1 VVPAVAFTLV
11 CPEAFVAAG
20 GVRVAVAPV
29 VGALKVTVA
38 PEIGLPS
45 ASVTVT
51 ASGLP
56 KAIPTVALW
65 PPPPVAT
72 MFAGAPTVLV
82 RLKEAGVDTPAAAA
96 LMVYTPAV
104 VPAIALTVAR
114 PFTSVLAGEPVTV
127 AEAPLAGGVNVTL
140 TPETGFPLASLTSAT
155 SGLAN
160 DAPTV
165 ALWLLPPLTTMVVG
179 APATFVSANVADV
192 ALPVE
197 ATTEYVPAAVPAV
210 AVTVARPD
218 ASVVA
223 GDVANVADGPVPG
236 AAKVTDAPGTGFPSA
251 SSTSAT
257 SDPANVAPTVALCGL
272 PLLTITV
279 AGAPAVFVRL
289 KLAVETT
296 PETSAV
302 TE

>member
-1 VVPAVAFTLV
+1 
-11 CPEAFVAAG
+11 
-20 GVRVAVAPV
+20 
-29 VGALKVTVA
+29 
-38 PEIGLPS
+38 
-45 ASVTVT
+45 
-51 ASGLP
+51 
-56 KAIPTVALW
+56 
-65 PPPPVAT
+65 

-165 ALWLLPPLTTMVVG
+165 ALWLLPPLTTMV
-179 APATFVSANVADV
+179 V